1 MAVIPFREAGV
12 ICRQTPLPPGASMLC
27 LKLAFCTTRLV
38 WTRCPW
44 VPEKERRGKE
54 KGFLRGEA
62 TKSGQAR
69 SERLSAP
76 HFPFSSVCL
85 LAPRLIDVVTSRSP
99 GPGLSRARRGTDIPW
114 RMGPLFSL
122 CPRAPRLLPSC
133 PVAVCGRG
141 RGAEP
146 GPTSVVFTPP
156 LVFVTQRT
164 PSALAF
170 PGCVSRAAPPRGG
183 EGGVPPVAPHAP
195 LPLGVRA
202 LFRLG
207 PRLVPL
213 ERSRTSFRCLRP
225 SRWCRFPFPASPPTG
240 RRCRWCRGRRA
251 PEGG

>member
-1 MAVIPFREAGV
+1 M

-38 WTRCPW
+38 WTPCPW
-44 VPEKERRGKE
+44 VPEKEKKRGTCCV
-54 KGFLRGEA
+54 GEA
-62 TKSGQAR
+62 RSGQAR

-76 HFPFSSVCL
+76 RFPFSSMLV

-114 RMGPLFSL
+114 RMGPLFSH
-122 CPRAPRLLPSC
+122 CPRAPRLFYPPC
-133 PVAVCGRG
+133 PMAVCGRG

-164 PSALAF
+164 LSALAF
-170 PGCVSRAAPPRGG
+170 PGCVSRAASPRGG
-183 EGGVPPVAPHAP
+183 EGAVPPPRRTRLCRWACMRSFALALGWCPWSVPGCPSGARGRAGGVAS
-195 LPLGVRA
+195 RS
-202 LFRLG
+202 
-207 PRLVPL
+207 PR
-213 ERSRTSFRCLRP
+213 
-225 SRWCRFPFPASPPTG
+225 SPPTG

-251 PEGG
+251 PECG